1 MPTAKKKDSLEKVG
15 KRLAAASTIGAL
27 LSMAV
32 FSAGPCATPE
42 WKFVTK
48 VEAASVHAET
58 DQKIGVLNR
67 SLSRIEGK
75 LDALIQMTKEI
86 LQGDDDE

>member
-1 MPTAKKKDSLEKVG
+1 MSATKKKDSLEKVG

-32 FSAGPCATPE
+32 FTAGPCATPE
-42 WKFVTK
+42 WKFITK
-48 VEAASVHAET
+48 AEAANVHAAT
-58 DQKIGVLNR
+58 DERIGVLSQ

-75 LDALIQMTKEI
+75 LDALISMTREI
-86 LQGDDDE
+86 LQGDEE